1 MLYWLLT
8 SLAFRLWCSY
18 AEKVNFGKMLTL
30 VLDVDTFSIPRLHEV
45 AWSEAAKEQHR
56 RVLVGIGSRLVV

>member
-1 MLYWLLT
+1 MVQ
-8 SLAFRLWCSY
+8 Y

-30 VLDVDTFSIPRLHEV
+30 VLDVVDVFSIPRLHEA

-56 RVLVGIGSRLVV
+56 RVLVGIGSRLAV

>member
-1 MLYWLLT
+1 MVQ
-8 SLAFRLWCSY
+8 Y

-45 AWSEAAKEQHR
+45 AWSEAATEQQR